1 MSDRQPKSVKNRKNE
16 SKSDKKERT
25 ISSTKQRCRKLW
37 SIYENLTI
45 ETDNSENEKLRTE
58 LQKAKD
64 ELNVLKDKN
73 TNLIKRTDELV
84 ATAQREIRNLIKSRD
99 LLRIENDKLK
109 ETQNQK
115 TQKQKKEYLFE
126 IYSNKYGIASKPYK
140 P

>member
-1 MSDRQPKSVKNRKNE
+1 MGTHPIFESDFDCLTECLTDNRNRKNE

-37 SIYENLTI
+37 SIYDNLTI

-58 LQKAKD
+58 LQKAKN
-64 ELNVLKDKN
+64 ELNVLKDNN

-84 ATAQREIRNLIKSRD
+84 ATAQREIRNLIKLRD

-115 TQKQKKEYLFE
+115 TQKQKKEYLF
-126 IYSNKYGIASKPYK
+126 
-140 P
+140 

>member
-37 SIYENLTI
+37 SIYDNLTI

-58 LQKAKD
+58 LQKAKN
-64 ELNVLKDKN
+64 ELNVLKDN
-73 TNLIKRTDELV
+73 NRNLIKRTDELV

-126 IYSNKYGIASKPYK
+126 IYSNKYGIAFKPYK

>member
-37 SIYENLTI
+37 SIYDNLTI

-58 LQKAKD
+58 LQKAKN
-64 ELNVLKDKN
+64 ELNVLKDNN

-126 IYSNKYGIASKPYK
+126 IYSNKYGIAFKPYK

>member
-1 MSDRQPKSVKNRKNE
+1 MSDRQPKSVKNRKKE
-16 SKSDKKERT
+16 SKSDEKERT

>member
-1 MSDRQPKSVKNRKNE
+1 MSDRQPKSVKNRKKE
-16 SKSDKKERT
+16 SKSDEKERT

-109 ETQNQK
+109 EIQNQK

-126 IYSNKYGIASKPYK
+126 IYSNKYGIAFKPYK